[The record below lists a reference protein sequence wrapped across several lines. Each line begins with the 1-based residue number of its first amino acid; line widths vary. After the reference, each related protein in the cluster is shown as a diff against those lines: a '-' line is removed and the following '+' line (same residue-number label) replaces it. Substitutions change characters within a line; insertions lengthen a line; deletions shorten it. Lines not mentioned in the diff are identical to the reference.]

1 MALGIA
7 YSTEDRRQLGLVM
20 PLSIAA
26 NISLPSLPRFLSP
39 AGMVRRAEERA
50 TAEAFR
56 QRLSIRAPS
65 VDTPASSLSGGNQ
78 QKVVISKWL
87 ETNPKVMILDEPT
100 RGIDV
105 GAKVEV
111 HQLIDDLAARGMA
124 IILISSDLPE
134 VLAMSDRIL
143 VMREG
148 RQMAIFDH
156 DEAIPG
162 AGPVGGDGAVR
173 RYRPRRRRHRPR
185 GRGRS
190 DRGDRSLGGRRLA
203 RREGALVSDAILR
216 RVRPE
221 QFREVIL
228 LVVTVG
234 LLLFFASQIPNYFDP
249 RSVNRLTTGLAIT
262 LVVAVGQVLVVLT
275 RNIDLSVSSMVG
287 LTAYVVGTLLTR
299 SQDMPPLVA
308 VVLAMAMGLAL
319 GSINGLIVAYGGVPA
334 IIATLGTLALY
345 RVVLVEF
352 SGAKTVTTAD
362 LPDWLNDV
370 PSATVLSAGGYDLR
384 LMVAIA
390 LLVALLG
397 QLTLRYLPFG
407 RRLYAIGSNP
417 EAARTAG
424 LPVQRTVFTAF
435 AICGALSGLAGFMF
449 LVRFGNIT
457 VTAAQ
462 GLELQVVAAVVVG
475 GVNIFGGS
483 GSMIGALL
491 GVLLIETLQQS
502 LLRWAGISEF
512 VKDAILGLLILIAVT
527 ADTIILG
534 RLREMWVRVRRRDQA
549 RAQATLA
556 EERGAVH
563 GA

>member
-1 MALGIA
+1 M
-7 YSTEDRRQLGLVM
+7 
-20 PLSIAA
+20 
-26 NISLPSLPRFLSP
+26 
-39 AGMVRRAEERA
+39 
-50 TAEAFR
+50 
-56 QRLSIRAPS
+56 
-65 VDTPASSLSGGNQ
+65 
-78 QKVVISKWL
+78 
-87 ETNPKVMILDEPT
+87 
-100 RGIDV
+100 
-105 GAKVEV
+105 
-111 HQLIDDLAARGMA
+111 
-124 IILISSDLPE
+124 
-134 VLAMSDRIL
+134 
-143 VMREG
+143 
-148 RQMAIFDH
+148 
-156 DEAIPG
+156 
-162 AGPVGGDGAVR
+162 
-173 RYRPRRRRHRPR
+173 
-185 GRGRS
+185 
-190 DRGDRSLGGRRLA
+190 
-203 RREGALVSDAILR
+203 SDAILR

-249 RSVNRLTTGLAIT
+249 RSVNRLTTGLAIP

-308 VVLAMAMGLAL
+308 LALAMAIGLVL
-319 GSINGLIVAYGGVPA
+319 GAINGLIVAYGRVPA

-352 SGAKTVTTAD
+352 SGARTVTTAD

-370 PSATVLSAGGYDLR
+370 PSANVASVGGYDLR
-384 LMVAIA
+384 LMVGIA
-390 LLVALLG
+390 LVVAALG

-424 LPVQRTVFTAF
+424 LPVQRDVFTAF
-435 AICGALSGLAGFMF
+435 TICGALSGLAGFMF

-491 GVLLIETLQQS
+491 GVLMIETLQQS

-512 VKDAILGLLILIAVT
+512 VKDAILGLLILVAVT

-534 RLREMWVRVRRRDQA
+534 RLREMWVRVRRRDSA
-549 RAQATLA
+549 RAQAMVA
-556 EERGAVH
+556 EERGVVH

>member
-1 MALGIA
+1 
-7 YSTEDRRQLGLVM
+7 
-20 PLSIAA
+20 
-26 NISLPSLPRFLSP
+26 
-39 AGMVRRAEERA
+39 
-50 TAEAFR
+50 
-56 QRLSIRAPS
+56 
-65 VDTPASSLSGGNQ
+65 
-78 QKVVISKWL
+78 
-87 ETNPKVMILDEPT
+87 
-100 RGIDV
+100 
-105 GAKVEV
+105 
-111 HQLIDDLAARGMA
+111 
-124 IILISSDLPE
+124 
-134 VLAMSDRIL
+134 MSD
-143 VMREG
+143 
-148 RQMAIFDH
+148 
-156 DEAIPG
+156 
-162 AGPVGGDGAVR
+162 AV
-173 RYRPRRRRHRPR
+173 
-185 GRGRS
+185 
-190 DRGDRSLGGRRLA
+190 
-203 RREGALVSDAILR
+203 LR

-228 LVVTVG
+228 LAVTVG
-234 LLLFFASQIPNYFDP
+234 LLLFFASQIPNYFEP

-275 RNIDLSVSSMVG
+275 RNIDLSVSSTVG

-299 SQDMPPLVA
+299 YQDMAPLVA
-308 VVLAMAMGLAL
+308 LLLAMVIGLVL
-319 GSINGLIVAYGGVPA
+319 GSINGLIVAYGGVPS

-352 SGAKTVTTAD
+352 SGARTVTTAD

-397 QLTLRYLPFG
+397 QMTLRYLPFG

-435 AICGALSGLAGFMF
+435 GICGALSGLAGFIF

-483 GSMIGALL
+483 GSVLGALL
-491 GVLLIETLQQS
+491 GVLMIETLQQS
-502 LLRWAGISEF
+502 LLRWAGLSEF

-534 RLREMWVRVRRRDQA
+534 RLREMWVRVRRRDRE
-549 RAQATLA
+549 RAQVTFSD
-556 EERGAVH
+556 ERGAAH
-563 GA
+563 GT